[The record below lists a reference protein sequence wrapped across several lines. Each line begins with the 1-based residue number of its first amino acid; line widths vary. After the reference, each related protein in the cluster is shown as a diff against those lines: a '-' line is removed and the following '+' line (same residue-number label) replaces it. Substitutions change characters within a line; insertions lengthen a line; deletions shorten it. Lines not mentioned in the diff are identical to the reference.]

1 MKTLL
6 FDIDGTLIVTHETG
20 TRALEAVLKSSF
32 GVESPCMEVAF
43 GGRTDASLLREVLV
57 LNDIDPSQANFR
69 TFTQAYGR
77 QLPRTL
83 HECGGEVLPGVI
95 SLLTRLQERDD
106 ITCSVMTGN
115 LRQTATQKLDHF
127 GLSDYFVDVFG
138 GDFDA
143 DRRHLARRTALF
155 LRGIHGHDSSDG
167 TIVIG
172 DTPADILC
180 GLEINASVLAVCTG
194 QFDRC
199 SLETAGAHAVHSNL
213 SDVDCVFDWLTA
225 Q

>member
-43 GGRTDASLLREVLV
+43 GGRTDFSLLRELLV
-57 LNDIDPSQANFR
+57 LNAILPSEANYR
-69 TFTQAYGR
+69 TFTRAYR
-77 QLPRTL
+77 TVLPRTL
-83 HECGGEVLPGVI
+83 QECGGEVLPGVI
-95 SLLTRLQERDD
+95 SLLTRLQDRDD
-106 ITCSVMTGN
+106 IRSYVMTGN
-115 LRQTATQKLDHF
+115 LRHTATQKLEHF

-155 LRGIHGHDSSDG
+155 LRGANGHDSSDG

-194 QFDRC
+194 QFERC
-199 SLETAGAHAVHSNL
+199 SLEAAGAHAVHSNL
-213 SDVDCVFDWLTA
+213 SDVDCVFDWLTEH
-225 Q
+225 